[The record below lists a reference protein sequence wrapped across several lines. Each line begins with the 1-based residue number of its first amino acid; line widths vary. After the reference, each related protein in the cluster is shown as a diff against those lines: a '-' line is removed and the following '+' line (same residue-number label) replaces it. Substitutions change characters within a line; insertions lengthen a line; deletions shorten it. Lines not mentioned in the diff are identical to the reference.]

1 MLNEEEDGERAWL
14 VRGVDPEVRNAV
26 KVLAISGSLRAD
38 SSNTALLEAAARL
51 AIPGMQIVLFR
62 GLGDL
67 PHFNPDLDGQGQEAP
82 PAVAALRAHV
92 SAAEGVIIS
101 SPEYAHGVPGSMKNA
116 LDWLVSYPDFAG
128 KPVLLW
134 NASAAGGQWAQA
146 ALLEILETMSAR
158 VLVEASLLDPFLR
171 RKLRPGAELTDEDEA
186 RTVKASLAALA
197 ATRP

>member
-1 MLNEEEDGERAWL
+1 M
-14 VRGVDPEVRNAV
+14 

-101 SPEYAHGVPGSMKNA
+101 SPGS
-116 LDWLVSYPDFAG
+116 
-128 KPVLLW
+128 
-134 NASAAGGQWAQA
+134 
-146 ALLEILETMSAR
+146 
-158 VLVEASLLDPFLR
+158 
-171 RKLRPGAELTDEDEA
+171 
-186 RTVKASLAALA
+186 RTVC
-197 ATRP
+197 RGR